1 MSAFVP
7 AAVPEQHRAKVG
19 RLVGDLD
26 LFARLHKVQDKDSKR
41 LIPLE
46 PLPMQRKIFE
56 AVEAGHKRIVIIK
69 ARQTAATTGAKM
81 VLHHL
86 AYSTPHAAMHA
97 IISMR
102 DDSATALLDDAR
114 RWLTHPPA
122 MLQRPIKA
130 QARSRIV
137 YEDTGA
143 SLQAFTSRSQTGLRS
158 FTPAAAVVSE
168 AAFAPDLEE
177 VIAQADAAVGEGLLI
192 LESTANAPGDW
203 FSRLVLEA
211 AGNGSSGEWA
221 LITMWWWEHP
231 AYTDAPEMV
240 PADFASS
247 LTEEEQTL
255 QVAYSLTIEQLH
267 WRRRKIE
274 ALNSKHKF
282 QREYPACLDD
292 CFLDR
297 EGGYYDDEVMQGI
310 TVLDHHAIGQHA
322 GRELESPHIGDRY
335 VMGVDI
341 GGGVGGDYSA
351 LAVVSVATMQPVY
364 VERSNR
370 VTPAEWAHRAVQV
383 ASRYNQA
390 LMLYESNNHGHA
402 FGLELGYTR
411 YHQQWRNPQGKPWV
425 TTLQSKLD
433 AFDTLREA
441 LRAIQM
447 LDRVTWLELR
457 SLTIPAGKVAPEG
470 PKGGHDDAAVAL
482 ALAYRCLRDVPSAW
496 RTAAVATKG
505 LRVDTLL
512 TKARARRIRA
522 SSLPF

>member
-1 MSAFVP
+1 MSAYIPAGVP
-7 AAVPEQHRAKVG
+7 AQHRDKVG
-19 RLVGDLD
+19 RLVGQLD
-26 LFARLHKVQDKDSKR
+26 LFARMHKVQDKDSKK

-56 AVEAGHKRIVIIK
+56 AVEAGHNRIVIIK

-102 DDSATALLDDAR
+102 DDSATALLDDPR

-122 MLQRPIKA
+122 MLQRPIA
-130 QARSRIV
+130 TQARSRIV

-177 VIAQADAAVGEGLLI
+177 VIAQADAAVGEGLLM

-211 AGNGSSGEWA
+211 AGGEGEWT

-231 AYTDAPEMV
+231 AYTDPPEMV
-240 PADFASS
+240 PDDFEGTLS
-247 LTEEEQTL
+247 EEEVKLRLEYNLTL
-255 QVAYSLTIEQLH
+255 GQLH
-267 WRRRKIE
+267 WRRRKID

-282 QREYPACLDD
+282 RREYPACLDD

-297 EGGYYDDEVMQGI
+297 EGGYYDDEVMQDI

-322 GRELESPHIGDRY
+322 GRELEAPHPGDRY

-351 LAVVSVATMQPVY
+351 MCVVSVATMQPVY

-441 LRAIQM
+441 LRAIQL

-457 SLTIPAGKVAPEG
+457 SLTIPSGKVAPEA
-470 PKGGHDDAAVAL
+470 PKGGHDDAAVAI

-496 RTAAVATKG
+496 RTTAVATKG

-512 TKARARRIRA
+512 SKARARRIRA
-522 SSLPF
+522 AGLPF